1 MTTRATRTGLGAVLG
16 IALGSLCALPTT
28 ASAEIEKRE
37 FKVVGTW
44 GNLAQWKEHE
54 SRLWNEVLPEASDGR
69 LTANAK
75 PYTELGLSGFE
86 VMRLLK
92 LGVYDAVHG
101 LTSYTSQD
109 SPALEGIDLAGV
121 VQDYETYRRA
131 MEAYRPIIAK
141 ELNDKY
147 NAKLMMLY
155 TFPSQQLWCNLGDKS
170 NTDVGLEDLA
180 GKKIRTYSTTLG
192 DFIEGLNASAVTIAF
207 AEVVPALQKGV
218 ADCGITGTGPA
229 YKAKWWQV
237 VTHNIQVRLGFAA
250 TFLAINN
257 NTWNGLHPETQALML
272 EQVAKVEDEMW
283 EAVKVEDRT
292 ALKCNASGPCPWGE
306 PGGMVPIAPDASD
319 QAMLQDIVKNYV
331 LKRWVERCGTECA
344 ERYNETVGEVTGIK
358 API

>member
-1 MTTRATRTGLGAVLG
+1 M
-16 IALGSLCALPTT
+16 PQD
-28 ASAEIEKRE
+28 ASAQEKRE

-44 GNLAQWKEHE
+44 GNLANWKNHE
-54 SRLWNEVLPEASDGR
+54 SRYWNEILPKVSGGN

-121 VQDYETYRRA
+121 VQDFATYRRA

-147 NAKLMMLY
+147 NARLMILY

-170 NTDVGLEDLA
+170 NKSVSLKDLS

-229 YKAKWWQV
+229 YMAKWWQV
-237 VTHNIQVRLGFAA
+237 VTHNIQVRLGYAA

-257 NTWNGLHPETQALML
+257 KTWDSLSPATQKLMTESL
-272 EQVAKVEDEMW
+272 NKVEDEMW
-283 EAVKVEDRT
+283 TAVQKEDAT
-292 ALKCNASGPCPWGE
+292 ALKCNSAGPCPWGK
-306 PGGMVPIAPDASD
+306 PGGMVPIEASAAD
-319 QAMLQDIVKNYV
+319 QAQLRGIVQNYV
-331 LKRWVERCGTECA
+331 LKRWVDRCGADCA
-344 ERYNETVGEVTGIK
+344 RQYNQTVGAVTGIE
-358 API
+358 APL

>member
-1 MTTRATRTGLGAVLG
+1 MTMKATRAGLGAVLAV
-16 IALGSLCALPTT
+16 ALAALCAVSGT
-28 ASAEIEKRE
+28 ASAQIDSRE

-54 SRLWNEVLPEASDGR
+54 SRLWNEVLPEASGGK

-131 MEAYRPIIAK
+131 MEAYRPILAR
-141 ELNDKY
+141 ELDEKY
-147 NAKLMMLY
+147 NARLMMLY

-170 NTDVGLEDLA
+170 IKDVSLADLK

-192 DFIEGLNASAVTIAF
+192 DFIEGLGASAVTIAF

-257 NTWNGLHPETQALML
+257 NTWNSLSPETQKLMT

-283 EAVKVEDRT
+283 VAVQEEDRT
-292 ALKCNASGPCPWGE
+292 ALLCNADGPCPWGE
-306 PGGMVPIAPDASD
+306 PGGMVPVVPDAED
-319 QAMLQDIVKNYV
+319 KKLLADIVKNYV
-331 LKRWVERCGTECA
+331 LERWAERCGAECA
-344 ERYNETVGEVTGIK
+344 RQYNETVGAVTGIE
-358 API
+358 APL